1 MKPRKNQK
9 SNLLQGVISFFD
21 DSNFLYAIDRVKR
34 LTSKILSLLMIF
46 LILVSVGNLILVTI
60 KTFLSEAIFVNH
72 KILFNLFGLFLNVLI
87 ALEILKNITAY
98 LRKKI
103 FQVELAIASSL
114 VSVSRKI
121 IIFDFNQLS
130 AMDLIGLA
138 IATLALLGSYWIV
151 RNIHRQEKRT
161 ENSK

>member
-1 MKPRKNQK
+1 MKNRKNQK

-21 DSNFLYAIDRVKR
+21 DSNFLYVIEQVKKII
-34 LTSKILSLLMIF
+34 SKILSLLIIFIIF
-46 LILVSVGNLILVTI
+46 LSVWDLILVTI
-60 KTFLSEAIFVNH
+60 QTFFSAAIFSDH
-72 KILFNLFGLFLNVLI
+72 QTLFKLFGLFLNVLI

-98 LRKKI
+98 LRQHI

-130 AMDLIGLA
+130 GMDLIGLA
-138 IATLALLGSYWIV
+138 IATLPLLASYWIV
-151 RNIHRQEKRT
+151 RHIHRQ
-161 ENSK
+161 